1 MRVSQTVCGE
11 QPGGYRVDMTI
22 AIIVA
27 VCIILLILGFLVP
40 RLSRGPQRGVDRTL
54 GVGQRAGGKAP
65 GPIGRLF
72 SKSFGSSRK
81 ATNKSASTGRQ
92 ARGKLPL

>member
-1 MRVSQTVCGE
+1 ML
-11 QPGGYRVDMTI
+11 I
-22 AIIVA
+22 AGIVA
-27 VCIILLILGFLVP
+27 VCVLLLVLGFLVP
-40 RLSRGPQRGVDRTL
+40 RLSRGPQRGVDATL

-81 ATNKSASTGRQ
+81 ATNKSAGAGRKG
-92 ARGKLPL
+92 RSKLPL

>member
-1 MRVSQTVCGE
+1 VKVSQTVCGE
-11 QPGGYRVDMTI
+11 QVSGYGVDMTI

-27 VCIILLILGFLVP
+27 VCVILLILGFVVP
-40 RLSRGPQRGVDRTL
+40 RLSRKPQRGVDRTL

-72 SKSFGSSRK
+72 SKSFGTSRK
-81 ATNKSASTGRQ
+81 ATNKSASTGRR
-92 ARGKLPL
+92 ARDKMPL